1 MTSRKS
7 SAELFR
13 TTFFSALKGNFL
25 LPALNLAVFS
35 LAAVLSCYSSVRSI
49 FDPAAGK
56 AVYDTIGGGP
66 QAQDLS
72 KLFKYIIFEGYRA
85 SSGNAVMHVAAVGVS
100 LLLGVMMFRFI
111 AGKKTV
117 NVFYSLGIKRS
128 TLFGAKYSAGLLML
142 FASVALPFLACL
154 AINAAYFGFSAELL
168 TAVAFH
174 IAGYTALCFMVFT
187 VTAAVFSC
195 VGTLAEG
202 IAFSAVMLAAPSIFF
217 FCLQV
222 LMKTLTPGSPYG
234 FFADPMT
241 GQAKSLADTLA
252 SWNPVY
258 FFYKKVCEAGVLA
271 RETADTDFRWV
282 KPDFLPP
289 LIWLAASGALALLA
303 VYLFKRRKAE
313 ICGFL
318 GQNRTLNFL
327 AVFLPGIF
335 FFSLCAANIKPVAVG
350 AALGLGAMSLIYLV
364 VDFALIRNFREWLRG
379 MFKLPI
385 HLAAALAVFFIFS
398 TGLFGFS
405 TYVPNPDKVE
415 SAEVSLQGYRG
426 LLKPLDSIYYHDDPD
441 YVFSVDVTGTL
452 DGFTSKAD
460 IQAIAA
466 LHKEV
471 AGANR
476 SDSVDASFSVVY
488 HLKNGKAVYRHF
500 AKADMR
506 TLVRLLE
513 IENTQRYRDAVKSAL
528 TEPRTDADG
537 NDAGLAKTFYQKEAD
552 VFLSSRF
559 LDKTTPME
567 LTAPKRK
574 ELLAALA
581 ADFAAQ
587 TLEQRYFAAEP
598 ALGLLIFRLN
608 EPILDRDGGNPFE
621 KPDTP
626 SGTPFADAV
635 DVTAQ
640 GVSSFAVTAD
650 MANTLRFL
658 KDNRAT
664 IIGDDGSVTQQPYF
678 DLLDSGATVAGA
690 RIIPFSSADA
700 GSSYYPGYS
709 EISYHFIGGF
719 YAKAPE
725 YGRFGGAFV
734 LNDAETAAALAKKAR
749 FSYFTKGAGYF
760 VNFELK
766 DGGGYT
772 TLFVPE
778 QDMPAALKERINAFA
793 SETPVRN

>member
-1 MTSRKS
+1 
-7 SAELFR
+7 
-13 TTFFSALKGNFL
+13 
-25 LPALNLAVFS
+25 ALNLAVFS

-142 FASVALPFLACL
+142 FASVAPPFLACL
-154 AINAAYFGFSAELL
+154 TINAAYFGFSAELL

-202 IAFSAVMLAAPSIFF
+202 IAFSAVMLAAPSILF

-271 RETADTDFRWV
+271 RETADTAFRWV

-335 FFSLCAANIKPVAVG
+335 FFSLCAANIKPVAAG

-405 TYVPNPDKVE
+405 TYVPNPDEVE
-415 SAEVSLQGYRG
+415 SAEVSMQGYRG
-426 LLKPLDSIYYHDDPD
+426 LLKPLDSMYYHEDSD
-441 YVFSVDVTGTL
+441 YIFSVDVAGTL

-460 IQAIAA
+460 IQTIAA

-567 LTAPKRK
+567 LTAPKRQ

-621 KPDTP
+621 KFDTP
-626 SGTPFADAV
+626 SGNPFADAV

-650 MANTLRFL
+650 MTNTLRFL
-658 KDNRAT
+658 KDNRA
-664 IIGDDGSVTQQPYF
+664 ILIGDDGSAAQQPYF
-678 DLLDSGATVAGA
+678 DLLDSGATVASA
-690 RIIPFSSADA
+690 RIIPFSSADV

-719 YAKAPE
+719 HAEAPE
-725 YGRFGGAFV
+725 YGRFGSAFV

-778 QDMPAALKERINAFA
+778 QDMPAALKERINAFE